1 MKKIIFKYWNTL
13 RSPSLCRFTA
23 WRKMRSLGKV
33 GMGLSLLLI
42 FSCKKEFLD
51 RDPIGKLTSA
61 TFFQTEEQAVQSI
74 NAIYQQMR
82 VWETHA
88 FGFLGTTDIMSDD
101 ADKGSTVN
109 DALYIK
115 ELDDFAHGTDNA
127 AVKAVWTGYFQ
138 GVARAN
144 IAIDKIP
151 AIKMNEKLK
160 ERLIGEA
167 KFLRAYYYFNLV
179 RWFGDIPLITKPLSP
194 SEFSQRR
201 VAAADIYKQIEKDWL
216 EAAAVLPEKSQYPSS
231 EMGRVTKGAAK
242 SFLAKMYLTIGDF
255 TKAEQFATEVI
266 NSKEY
271 SLFPSYGDQFLIENE
286 NCSESIFEIQAT
298 LINGETLGS
307 LQWNQIQGVRG
318 TPNLGWGFNRP
329 SDNLVAAY
337 EPGDPRREAT
347 ILYVGE
353 VLPDGS
359 ALVEDNPEMFNE
371 RYNQKAFTPQ
381 HLGFQENSPGN
392 VRIFR
397 YADLLLIAAEAKNEN
412 NKSGE
417 AITILNDIRKRAR
430 GTLPANL
437 VLPDLSSK
445 GKDLDRQAIWKERRI
460 ELAMEQHRWFDLIR
474 QKRAADVMQKA
485 GKNFVANKHEL
496 LPIPQTEIDISNG
509 ILTQNKGY

>member
-1 MKKIIFKYWNTL
+1 MKKILFLSIIFM
-13 RSPSLCRFTA
+13 A
-23 WRKMRSLGKV
+23 
-33 GMGLSLLLI
+33 I
-42 FSCKKEFLD
+42 SCQKEFLD

-61 TFFQTEEQAVQSI
+61 TFFKTEEQAVQAV

-101 ADKGSTVN
+101 ADKGSTAN
-109 DALYIK
+109 DGLYVK
-115 ELDDFAHGTDNA
+115 ELDDFTHGADNN

-138 GVARAN
+138 GIARAN
-144 IAIDKIP
+144 MAIDKIP
-151 AIKMNEKLK
+151 PIEMNEKLK

-179 RWFGDIPLITKPLSP
+179 RWFGDLPLITKPLTP

-201 VAAADIYKQIEKDWL
+201 VAAADIYKQIEKDWKD
-216 EAAAVLPEKSQYPSS
+216 AATVLPEKSQYPAS

-242 SFLAKMYLTIGDF
+242 AYLAKMYLTIGDYPN
-255 TKAEQFATEVI
+255 AEKYANEVI

-271 SLFPSYGDQFLIENE
+271 TLFPSYGDQFLIENE
-286 NCSESIFEIQAT
+286 NSSESVFEIQAT
-298 LINGETLGS
+298 LINAETLGS
-307 LQWNQIQGVRG
+307 VQWNQIQGVRG
-318 TPNLGWGFNRP
+318 TPNLGWGFNRT

-359 ALVEDNPEMFNE
+359 AIVEDNPEMFNE
-371 RYNQKAFTPQ
+371 RYNQKAWTPQ

-392 VRIFR
+392 VRIYR
-397 YADLLLIAAEAKNEN
+397 YADLLLVAAEAMNEN
-412 NKSGE
+412 GKSAE
-417 AITILNDIRKRAR
+417 AMNIVNQIRKRAR
-430 GTLPANL
+430 GSFPASL
-437 VLPDLSSK
+437 VLPELSSN
-445 GKDLDRQAIWKERRI
+445 GKDADRQAIWKERRV
-460 ELAMEQHRWFDLIR
+460 ELAMEQHRWFDLVR

-485 GKNFVANKHEL
+485 GKNFVPNKNEL

-509 ILTQNKGY
+509 SLTQNKGY

>member
-1 MKKIIFKYWNTL
+1 MKKILFLSIIFM
-13 RSPSLCRFTA
+13 A
-23 WRKMRSLGKV
+23 
-33 GMGLSLLLI
+33 I
-42 FSCKKEFLD
+42 SCQKEFLD

-61 TFFQTEEQAVQSI
+61 TFFKTEEQAVQAV

-101 ADKGSTVN
+101 ADKGSTAN
-109 DALYIK
+109 DGLYVK
-115 ELDDFAHGTDNA
+115 ELDDFTHGADNN

-138 GVARAN
+138 GIARAN
-144 IAIDKIP
+144 MAIDKIP
-151 AIKMNEKLK
+151 PIEMNEKLK

-179 RWFGDIPLITKPLSP
+179 RWFGDLPLITKPLTP

-201 VAAADIYKQIEKDWL
+201 VAAADIYKQIEKDWKD
-216 EAAAVLPEKSQYPSS
+216 AATVLPEKSQYPAS

-242 SFLAKMYLTIGDF
+242 AYLAKMYLTIGDYPN
-255 TKAEQFATEVI
+255 AEKYAMEVV

-271 SLFPSYGDQFLIENE
+271 TLFPSYGDQFLIENE
-286 NCSESIFEIQAT
+286 NSSESIFEIQAT
-298 LINGETLGS
+298 LINAETLGS

-329 SDNLVAAY
+329 SDDLVAAY

-353 VLPDGS
+353 VLPDGT

-371 RYNQKAFTPQ
+371 RYNQKAWTPQ

-392 VRIFR
+392 VRIYR
-397 YADLLLIAAEAKNEN
+397 YADVLLIAAEAMNEN
-412 NKSGE
+412 GKSAE
-417 AITILNDIRKRAR
+417 AMNIVNQIRKRAR
-430 GTLPANL
+430 GSLPANL
-437 VLPDLSSK
+437 VLPELSSN
-445 GKDLDRQAIWKERRI
+445 GKDADRQAIWKERRV
-460 ELAMEQHRWFDLIR
+460 ELAMEQHRWFDLVR

-485 GKNFVANKHEL
+485 GKNFITNKNEL

-509 ILTQNKGY
+509 SLTQNKGY

>member
-1 MKKIIFKYWNTL
+1 MKNIFLK
-13 RSPSLCRFTA
+13 
-23 WRKMRSLGKV
+23 
-33 GMGLSLLLI
+33 SLLLVFLFSS
-42 FSCKKEFLD
+42 FSCQKEFLD
-51 RDPIGKLTSA
+51 RKPLGQLTSD
-61 TFFQTEEQAVQSI
+61 TFFSNEEQAVQAV

-88 FGFLGTTDIMSDD
+88 FGFLGTTDIISDD

-109 DALYIK
+109 DGLYIK
-115 ELDDFAHGTDNA
+115 ELDDFTHGTDNV
-127 AVKAVWTGYFQ
+127 AVSAVWRGYFQ

-144 IAIDKIP
+144 MAIDKIP
-151 AIKMNEKLK
+151 PITMDEKLK

-179 RWFGDIPLITKPLSP
+179 RWFGDIPLITKPLLP

-201 VAAADIYKQIEKDWL
+201 VAAADIYKQIEKDWSD
-216 EAAAVLPEKSQYPSS
+216 AAAVLPEKSQYPSS
-231 EMGRVTKGAAK
+231 EMGRATKGAAK
-242 SFLAKMYLTIGDF
+242 AFLAKMYLTTGNF
-255 TKAEQFATEVI
+255 AKAEQLAMEVI

-271 SLFPSYGDQFLIENE
+271 SLFPSYSDQFLVENE

-298 LINGETLGS
+298 LINAETLGS

-329 SDNLVAAY
+329 SDDLVAAY
-337 EPGDPRREAT
+337 ELGDPRREAT

-353 VLPDGS
+353 VLPDGM

-371 RYNQKAFTPQ
+371 RYNQKAWTPQ

-397 YADLLLIAAEAKNEN
+397 FSDLLLIAAEAKNEN
-412 NKSGE
+412 NKSSE
-417 AITILNDIRKRAR
+417 AIDILNEIRKRAR

-437 VLPDLSSK
+437 VLKNLTSQ

-474 QKRAADVMQKA
+474 QKRAADVMKKA
-485 GKNFVANKHEL
+485 GKNFIDNKYEL

-509 ILTQNKGY
+509 MLTQNKGY

>member
-1 MKKIIFKYWNTL
+1 MKKILFLSIIFLAT
-13 RSPSLCRFTA
+13 
-23 WRKMRSLGKV
+23 
-33 GMGLSLLLI
+33 
-42 FSCKKEFLD
+42 SCQKEFLD

-61 TFFQTEEQAVQSI
+61 TFFKTEEQAVQAV

-101 ADKGSTVN
+101 ADKGSTAN

-115 ELDDFAHGTDNA
+115 ELDDFTHGADNA

-144 IAIDKIP
+144 MAIDKIP
-151 AIKMNEKLK
+151 PIEMNEKLK

-167 KFLRAYYYFNLV
+167 KFFRAYYYFNLV
-179 RWFGDIPLITKPLSP
+179 RWFGDLPLITKPLSP
-194 SEFSQRR
+194 SEFTQRR
-201 VAAADIYKQIEKDWL
+201 VPAADIYKQIEKDWL
-216 EAAAVLPEKSQYPSS
+216 EAAAVLPEKSQYAAS

-242 SFLAKMYLTIGDF
+242 AYLAKMYLTIGDYVN
-255 TKAEQFATEVI
+255 AEKYATEVI

-271 SLFPSYGDQFLIENE
+271 NLFPSYGDQFLIENE

-298 LINGETLGS
+298 LINAETLGS
-307 LQWNQIQGVRG
+307 TQWNQIQGVRG

-329 SDNLVAAY
+329 SDDLVAAY

-371 RYNQKAFTPQ
+371 RYNQKAWTPQ
-381 HLGFQENSPGN
+381 HLGYQENSPGN
-392 VRIFR
+392 VRIYR
-397 YADLLLIAAEAKNEN
+397 YADLLLIAAEAMNEN
-412 NKSGE
+412 GKSGE
-417 AITILNDIRKRAR
+417 AISIVNQIRKRAR
-430 GTLPANL
+430 GNLPANL
-437 VLPDLSSK
+437 VLKDVASQ
-445 GKDLDRQAIWKERRI
+445 GKDADRQTIWKERRI
-460 ELAMEQHRWFDLIR
+460 ELAMEQHRWFDIVR
-474 QKRAADVMQKA
+474 QKRVADVMQKV
-485 GKNFVANKHEL
+485 GKNFVANKNEL

-509 ILTQNKGY
+509 SLTQNKGY